1 MSTTIQ
7 ALLVLLPPAY
17 LTLAVL
23 YGMAFAGE
31 RQPALAHVRKPLLM
45 ITLVAHA
52 AIFALNAKSTGAA
65 VVGGMRIA
73 SATGLCVSLLFLLVT
88 RRAHQPTVA
97 GMLFAVVFLLQ
108 LAASAFGPM
117 GPETSANPG
126 NAVDAIHALTM
137 LLATSALVLSGIY
150 GCLYLLLFRQLKS
163 QKYGPLARW
172 LPDMEQ
178 LTLST
183 RSTALAGFIFMTL
196 GVNGGIALAHAR
208 GLETFSYMDPTVLLN
223 IGLWVHFGVIAFS
236 RSIPG
241 ITARRASIAA
251 MAGLVTLLAAI
262 AILAVPGASFHG
274 GA

>member
-1 MSTTIQ
+1 MSAWIQ

-17 LTLAVL
+17 LTLAIL

-31 RQPALAHVRKPLLM
+31 RQPALARVRKPLLA
-45 ITLVAHA
+45 ITLTAHGA
-52 AIFALNAKSTGAA
+52 VFALNAVATGTA

-73 SATGLCVSLLFLLVT
+73 SATGLCVGLLFVLVT
-88 RRAHQPTVA
+88 RRCQQPTVA

-117 GPETSANPG
+117 GPETSEHPG
-126 NAVDAIHALTM
+126 SLMDAIHAATM
-137 LLATSALVLSGIY
+137 LLATAALVLSGIY
-150 GCLYLLLFRQLKS
+150 GSLYLVLFQQLKS
-163 QKYGPLARW
+163 QSFGPLARW

-178 LTLST
+178 LTRST
-183 RSTALAGFIFMTL
+183 RRTALAGFVFMTV
-196 GVNGGIALAHAR
+196 GVNGGIGLAHYR
-208 GLETFSYMDPTVLLN
+208 GLESFSYLDPTVLLY
-223 IGLWVHFGVIAFS
+223 IGLWIHFGVIAFS

-251 MAGLVTLLAAI
+251 MAGLMILLVAM
-262 AILAVPGASFHG
+262 AILAVPGLSFHG

>member
-1 MSTTIQ
+1 MSTWIQ

-17 LTLAVL
+17 LTLAIL

-31 RQPALAHVRKPLLM
+31 RQPALARVRKPLLA
-45 ITLVAHA
+45 ITLTAHA
-52 AIFALNAKSTGAA
+52 AVFVLNAQATGTA
-65 VVGGMRIA
+65 VVGGLRIA
-73 SATGLCVSLLFLLVT
+73 SATGLCVGLLFVLVT
-88 RRAHQPTVA
+88 RRGPQPTVA
-97 GMLFAVVFLLQ
+97 GVLFGLVFLLR
-108 LAASAFGPM
+108 LVASAFGPM

-137 LLATSALVLSGIY
+137 LLATSALVLSGVY

-163 QKYGPLARW
+163 QKFGPLARW

-178 LTLST
+178 LTRST
-183 RSTALAGFIFMTL
+183 RSTALAGFLFMTL
-196 GVNGGIALAHAR
+196 GVNGGIGLAHAR
-208 GLETFSYMDPTVLLN
+208 GLESFSYMDPTVLLN

-251 MAGLVTLLAAI
+251 TAGLVTLLAAI
-262 AILAVPGASFHG
+262 AILSVPGASFHG
-274 GA
+274 AA

>member
-1 MSTTIQ
+1 MSTWIQ

-17 LTLAVL
+17 LVLAIL

-31 RQPALAHVRKPLLM
+31 RQPAMARLRKPLLV
-45 ITLVAHA
+45 ITLVAHGA
-52 AIFALNAKSTGAA
+52 VFVLNAAATGTA

-73 SATGLCVSLLFLLVT
+73 SATGLCVSLLFVLVT
-88 RRAHQPTVA
+88 RRSQQPTVA
-97 GMLFAVVFLLQ
+97 GMLFAVVFILQ

-126 NAVDAIHALTM
+126 NAVDAIHAATM
-137 LLATSALVLSGIY
+137 LLATAALVLSGIY
-150 GCLYLLLFRQLKS
+150 GCLYLLLFAQLKS
-163 QKYGPLARW
+163 QSFGPLARW

-178 LTLST
+178 LTRST
-183 RSTALAGFIFMTL
+183 RRTALAGFVFMTV
-196 GVNGGIALAHAR
+196 GVNGGIGLAHSR
-208 GLETFSYMDPTVLLN
+208 GLETFSYLDPTVLLN

-236 RSIPG
+236 RLIPG

-251 MAGLVTLLAAI
+251 MVGLVTLLAAI
-262 AILAVPGASFHG
+262 AILAVPGATFHG